1 MSKLD
6 LSIILKFV
14 DKATQPI
21 RQFQQN
27 VQSTNQSIDRLT
39 QSIDRF
45 ERSLNGGRSLK
56 QYSRNL
62 QTGSSDAMKH
72 GSALDSMQIGYDKVG
87 NALDTVRN
95 KTQAW
100 SDTLKANRAQMR
112 EEFKSL
118 AMNSVIAGAGLYQFL
133 KPAIDFEKQMS
144 SVQSVL
150 DLEKQS
156 AAMKQLTADARKWGA
171 SSSFS
176 PGQAAQAQF
185 ALGSG
190 GFNSDQIHKS
200 LGGTLQLAEA
210 GKVELERAA
219 QIAVGTLN
227 GFGLAADEIGRV
239 NDVFLKGTNL
249 TATSVDGLGET
260 MKYVAPIAKAYG
272 ASIEQA
278 TAMTGLLGNNNIL
291 DTQAGTSLR
300 SIMTRFAAPP
310 SEARKA
316 FAKLKIETADNN
328 GQLRDMSDILAE
340 VNRKTA
346 KLGSKDRLDF
356 FKDIAGQE
364 AISAF
369 AVLVDQSAVFDKNSG
384 KTVNK
389 IKELTKELERSEGA
403 AARAAAILKDN
414 LAGDIEQLGGSIQD
428 LSISVLNALG
438 SDIRGFV
445 TGLGTFI
452 DRIKDWVEANPELV
466 RTIANIAVKL
476 LMFKVAML
484 GVRYT
489 GNLLFG
495 TIFSLIAGITK
506 FALIIWLVNKAADKF
521 GINLPTRLGLIS
533 KSVRYLGQAFIFL
546 SRQALP
552 LLIAGIRTLS
562 IALLTNPITWIITA
576 VAALAFVIW
585 KYWGPIKAFFSG
597 FWDGLKI
604 GFSPLLD
611 SMSAA
616 FTSLKNTLMPL
627 KLVWDMIVFGFGLFK
642 TALSSLL
649 SPFQATNEQL
659 QTATSNG
666 KSFGM
671 ALGAIL
677 GTIVTVG
684 ASLFNIVGTAIG
696 NTVGFIVVNF
706 GKVLTFFTN
715 IWMQIKTA
723 FNGGLLGI
731 STLILNWSPIG
742 LFYSVFAKVLS
753 WFGIEL
759 PAKFTGFGTMLI
771 DGLIKGIMSGFEKL
785 KTVWASITNY
795 IPTFFK
801 KEQEIRSP
809 SRVMARLGGHIMGGL
824 NVGLENYFPS
834 LKSKFSDVLGIF
846 KTSPELLHK
855 VNVVP
860 EFAQIPQ
867 IPNLFAQTQQQP
879 SITQKIV
886 ELLHG
891 FKSDTDALQKTDIQP
906 VIANLRPTQA
916 ISNSKKND
924 VIIQGDTVTIQI
936 HAAPGQNL
944 QELQRMVEG
953 IFDRREREKTTR
965 IRSSYRDQE

>member
-6 LSIILKFV
+6 LSIIIKFV

-21 RQFQQN
+21 RQFDQN
-27 VQSTNQSIDRLT
+27 VKSTNNSIERLTHSIDRL
-39 QSIDRF
+39 
-45 ERSLNGGRSLK
+45 ERSMNGGRSFK
-56 QYSRNL
+56 QYSRNI
-62 QTGSSDAMKH
+62 QNGSSDAIKH
-72 GSALDSMQIGYDKVG
+72 GSSLDSMQTGYDKVS

-100 SDTLKANRAQMR
+100 SDTLKENRAQMR

-144 SVQSVL
+144 GVQSVL
-150 DLEKQS
+150 DLDKQS

-171 SSSFS
+171 ASSFS
-176 PGQAAQAQF
+176 PGEAAQAQF

-190 GFNSDQIHKS
+190 GFNADQIHKS

-227 GFGLAADEIGRV
+227 GFGLAASEIGRV

-300 SIMTRFAAPP
+300 SIMTRFAGPP
-310 SEARKA
+310 KEATKA
-316 FAKLKIETADNN
+316 FAKLKIETKDSN
-328 GQLRDMSDILAE
+328 GNLRDMSDILAE
-340 VNRKTA
+340 VNVATKKMGT
-346 KLGSKDRLDF
+346 GDRLDI

-364 AISAF
+364 AVSAF
-369 AVLVDQSAVFDKNSG
+369 AVLVDQSAVLDKNSG

-389 IKELTKELERSEGA
+389 IKELTKQLERSEGA

-428 LSISVLNALG
+428 LSISALNALG
-438 SDIRGFV
+438 TDMRGFV
-445 TGLGTFI
+445 TSLGAFI
-452 DRIKDWVEANPELV
+452 DRIKVWVDANPELV
-466 RTIANIAVKL
+466 RTIANLAMKL

-484 GVRYT
+484 SVRYT
-489 GNLLFG
+489 SNLFLG

-506 FALIIWLVNKAADKF
+506 FALMMWLVSKAADRF

-533 KSVRYLGQAFIFL
+533 KGIRYLGQAFIFL

-585 KYWGPIKAFFSG
+585 KYWGPIKAFFVG

-611 SMSAA
+611 SISMA
-616 FTSLKNTLMPL
+616 FTSLKSTLMPL
-627 KLVWDMIVFGFGLFK
+627 KPLWDMIVAGFGLLK
-642 TALSSLL
+642 SALSSLF
-649 SPFQATNEQL
+649 SPFQATNQQL
-659 QTATSNG
+659 QTATANG

-671 ALGAIL
+671 ALGEIL
-677 GTIVTVG
+677 GTIVMVG

-696 NTVGFIVVNF
+696 NTIGFIVVNF

-723 FNGGLLGI
+723 FNGGLVGI
-731 STLILNWSPIG
+731 STLILNWSPFG

-753 WFGIEL
+753 WFGVEL
-759 PAKFTGFGTMLI
+759 PAKFTGFGAMILEGLKNGILSKVQVVKDALSSAVTGVI
-771 DGLIKGIMSGFEKL
+771 DKAK
-785 KTVWASITNY
+785 SILD
-795 IPTFFK
+795 IH
-801 KEQEIRSP
+801 SP
-809 SRVMARLGGHIMGGL
+809 SRVFMSIGDFTMQGMALGLKNAAGL
-824 NVGLENYFPS
+824 PLNIIKKTHHDIIQSPIARPDIKTTS
-834 LKSKFSDVLGIF
+834 TLKAGSSAG
-846 KTSPELLHK
+846 TTK
-855 VNVVP
+855 V
-860 EFAQIPQ
+860 
-867 IPNLFAQTQQQP
+867 
-879 SITQKIV
+879 
-886 ELLHG
+886 
-891 FKSDTDALQKTDIQP
+891 
-906 VIANLRPTQA
+906 
-916 ISNSKKND
+916 
-924 VIIQGDTVTIQI
+924 QGDTITMHI
-936 HAAPGQNL
+936 HAQPGQSVQQIAQVVNQML
-944 QELQRMVEG
+944 NQREHQKLARARNSFMDNE
-953 IFDRREREKTTR
+953 
-965 IRSSYRDQE
+965 

>member
-6 LSIILKFV
+6 LSIIIKFV

-21 RQFQQN
+21 RQFDQN
-27 VQSTNQSIDRLT
+27 VKSTNNSIERLTHSIDRL
-39 QSIDRF
+39 
-45 ERSLNGGRSLK
+45 ERSMNGGRSFK
-56 QYSRNL
+56 QYSRNI
-62 QTGSSDAMKH
+62 QNGSSDAIKH
-72 GSALDSMQIGYDKVG
+72 GSLLDSMQTGYDKVS

-100 SDTLKANRAQMR
+100 SDTLKENRAQMR

-118 AMNSVIAGAGLYQFL
+118 AMNSVTAGAGLYQFL

-144 SVQSVL
+144 GVQSVL
-150 DLEKQS
+150 DLDKQS

-171 SSSFS
+171 ASSFS
-176 PGQAAQAQF
+176 PGEAAQAQF

-190 GFNSDQIHKS
+190 GFNADQIHKS

-227 GFGLAADEIGRV
+227 GFGLAASEIGRV

-300 SIMTRFAAPP
+300 SIMTRFAGPP
-310 SEARKA
+310 KEATKA
-316 FAKLKIETADNN
+316 FAKLKIETKDSN
-328 GQLRDMSDILAE
+328 GNLRDMSDILAE
-340 VNRKTA
+340 VNVATKKMGT
-346 KLGSKDRLDF
+346 GDRLDI

-364 AISAF
+364 AVSAF

-389 IKELTKELERSEGA
+389 IKELTKQLERSEGA

-438 SDIRGFV
+438 TDMSSFV
-445 TGLGTFI
+445 TSLGAFI
-452 DRIKDWVEANPELV
+452 DRIKVWVDANPELV
-466 RTIANIAVKL
+466 RTIANLAMKL

-484 GVRYT
+484 SVRYT
-489 GNLLFG
+489 SNLFLG

-506 FALIIWLVNKAADKF
+506 FALMMWLVSKAADRF

-533 KSVRYLGQAFIFL
+533 KGIRYLGQAFIFL

-585 KYWGPIKAFFSG
+585 KYWGPIKAFFVG

-611 SMSAA
+611 SISMA
-616 FTSLKNTLMPL
+616 FTTLKSTLMPL
-627 KLVWDMIVFGFGLFK
+627 KPLWDMIVAGFGLLK
-642 TALSSLL
+642 SALSSLF
-649 SPFQATNEQL
+649 SPFQATNQQL
-659 QTATSNG
+659 QTATANG

-671 ALGAIL
+671 ALGEIL
-677 GTIVTVG
+677 GTIVMVR

-696 NTVGFIVVNF
+696 NTIGFIVVNF

-723 FNGGLLGI
+723 FNGGLVGI
-731 STLILNWSPIG
+731 STLILNWSPFG

-753 WFGIEL
+753 WFGVEL
-759 PAKFTGFGTMLI
+759 PAKFTGFGAMILEGLKNGILSKVQAVKDALSSAVTGVI
-771 DGLIKGIMSGFEKL
+771 DKAK
-785 KTVWASITNY
+785 SILD
-795 IPTFFK
+795 IH
-801 KEQEIRSP
+801 SP
-809 SRVMARLGGHIMGGL
+809 SRVFMSIGDFTMQGMALGLKNAAGL
-824 NVGLENYFPS
+824 PLNIIKKTHHDIIQSPIARPDIKTTSTLKAGSSVG
-834 LKSKFSDVLGIF
+834 
-846 KTSPELLHK
+846 T
-855 VNVVP
+855 
-860 EFAQIPQ
+860 
-867 IPNLFAQTQQQP
+867 TQ
-879 SITQKIV
+879 V
-886 ELLHG
+886 
-891 FKSDTDALQKTDIQP
+891 
-906 VIANLRPTQA
+906 
-916 ISNSKKND
+916 
-924 VIIQGDTVTIQI
+924 QGDTITMHI
-936 HAAPGQNL
+936 HAQPGQSVQQIAQMVGQML
-944 QELQRMVEG
+944 DQRQRQKMQRVR
-953 IFDRREREKTTR
+953 D
-965 IRSSYRDQE
+965 SYKDSE

>member
-6 LSIILKFV
+6 LSIIIKFV

-21 RQFQQN
+21 RQFDQN
-27 VQSTNQSIDRLT
+27 VKSTNNSIERLTHSIDRL
-39 QSIDRF
+39 
-45 ERSLNGGRSLK
+45 ERSMNGGRSFK
-56 QYSRNL
+56 QYSRNI
-62 QTGSSDAMKH
+62 QNGSSDAIKH
-72 GSALDSMQIGYDKVG
+72 GSLLDSMQTGYDKVS

-100 SDTLKANRAQMR
+100 SDTLKENRAQMR

-118 AMNSVIAGAGLYQFL
+118 AMNSVTAGAGLYQFL

-144 SVQSVL
+144 GVQSVL
-150 DLEKQS
+150 DLDKQS

-171 SSSFS
+171 ASSFS
-176 PGQAAQAQF
+176 PGEAAQAQF

-190 GFNSDQIHKS
+190 GFNADQIHKS

-227 GFGLAADEIGRV
+227 GFGLAASEIGRV

-300 SIMTRFAAPP
+300 SIMTRFAGPP
-310 SEARKA
+310 KEATKA
-316 FAKLKIETADNN
+316 FAKLKIETKDSN
-328 GQLRDMSDILAE
+328 GNLRDMSDILAE
-340 VNRKTA
+340 VNVATKKMGT
-346 KLGSKDRLDF
+346 GDRLDI

-364 AISAF
+364 AVSAF

-389 IKELTKELERSEGA
+389 IKELTKQLERSEGA

-438 SDIRGFV
+438 TDMSSFV
-445 TGLGTFI
+445 TSLGAFI
-452 DRIKDWVEANPELV
+452 DRIKVWVDANPELV
-466 RTIANIAVKL
+466 RTIANLAMKL

-484 GVRYT
+484 SVRYT
-489 GNLLFG
+489 SNLFLG

-506 FALIIWLVNKAADKF
+506 FALMMWLVSKAADRF

-533 KSVRYLGQAFIFL
+533 KGIRYLGQAFIFL

-585 KYWGPIKAFFSG
+585 KYWGPIKAFFVG

-611 SMSAA
+611 SISMA
-616 FTSLKNTLMPL
+616 FTTLKSTLMPL
-627 KLVWDMIVFGFGLFK
+627 KPLWDMIVAGFGLLK
-642 TALSSLL
+642 SALSSLF
-649 SPFQATNEQL
+649 SPFQATNQQL
-659 QTATSNG
+659 QTATANG

-671 ALGAIL
+671 ALGEIL
-677 GTIVTVG
+677 GTIVMVG

-696 NTVGFIVVNF
+696 NTIGFIVVNF

-723 FNGGLLGI
+723 FNGGLVGI
-731 STLILNWSPIG
+731 STLILNWSPFG

-753 WFGIEL
+753 WFGVEL
-759 PAKFTGFGTMLI
+759 PAKFTGFGAMILEGLKNGILSKVQAVKDALSSAVTGVI
-771 DGLIKGIMSGFEKL
+771 DKAK
-785 KTVWASITNY
+785 SILD
-795 IPTFFK
+795 IH
-801 KEQEIRSP
+801 SP
-809 SRVMARLGGHIMGGL
+809 SRVFMSIGDFTMQGMALGLKNAAGL
-824 NVGLENYFPS
+824 PLNIIKKTHHDIIQSPIARPDIKTTSTLKAGSSVG
-834 LKSKFSDVLGIF
+834 
-846 KTSPELLHK
+846 T
-855 VNVVP
+855 
-860 EFAQIPQ
+860 
-867 IPNLFAQTQQQP
+867 TQ
-879 SITQKIV
+879 V
-886 ELLHG
+886 
-891 FKSDTDALQKTDIQP
+891 
-906 VIANLRPTQA
+906 
-916 ISNSKKND
+916 
-924 VIIQGDTVTIQI
+924 QGDTITMHI
-936 HAAPGQNL
+936 HAQPGQSVQQIAQMVGQML
-944 QELQRMVEG
+944 DQRQRQKMQRVR
-953 IFDRREREKTTR
+953 D
-965 IRSSYRDQE
+965 SYKDSE

>member
-6 LSIILKFV
+6 LSIIIKFV

-21 RQFQQN
+21 RQFDQN
-27 VQSTNQSIDRLT
+27 VKSTNNSIERLTHSIDRL
-39 QSIDRF
+39 
-45 ERSLNGGRSLK
+45 ERSMNGGRSFK
-56 QYSRNL
+56 QYSRNI
-62 QTGSSDAMKH
+62 QNGSSDAIKH
-72 GSALDSMQIGYDKVG
+72 GSSLDSMQTGYDKVS

-100 SDTLKANRAQMR
+100 SDTLKENRAQMR

-144 SVQSVL
+144 GVQSVL
-150 DLEKQS
+150 DLDKQS

-171 SSSFS
+171 ASSFS
-176 PGQAAQAQF
+176 PGEAAQAQF

-190 GFNSDQIHKS
+190 GFNADQIHKS

-227 GFGLAADEIGRV
+227 GFGLAASEIGRV

-300 SIMTRFAAPP
+300 SIMTRFAGPP
-310 SEARKA
+310 KEATKA
-316 FAKLKIETADNN
+316 FAKLKIETKDSN
-328 GQLRDMSDILAE
+328 GNLRDMSDILAE
-340 VNRKTA
+340 VNVATKKMGT
-346 KLGSKDRLDF
+346 GDRLDI

-364 AISAF
+364 AVSAF
-369 AVLVDQSAVFDKNSG
+369 AVLVDQSAVLDKNSG

-389 IKELTKELERSEGA
+389 IKELTKQLERSEGA

-428 LSISVLNALG
+428 LSISALNALG
-438 SDIRGFV
+438 TDMRGFV
-445 TGLGTFI
+445 TSLGAFI
-452 DRIKDWVEANPELV
+452 DRIKVWVDANPELV
-466 RTIANIAVKL
+466 RTIANLAMKL

-484 GVRYT
+484 SVRYT
-489 GNLLFG
+489 SNLFLG

-506 FALIIWLVNKAADKF
+506 FALMMWLVSKAADRF

-533 KSVRYLGQAFIFL
+533 KGIRYLGQAFIFL

-585 KYWGPIKAFFSG
+585 KYWGPIKAFFVG

-611 SMSAA
+611 SISMA
-616 FTSLKNTLMPL
+616 FTSLKSTLMPL
-627 KLVWDMIVFGFGLFK
+627 KPLWDMIVAGFGLLK
-642 TALSSLL
+642 SALSSLF
-649 SPFQATNEQL
+649 SPFQATNQQL
-659 QTATSNG
+659 QTATANG

-671 ALGAIL
+671 ALGEIL
-677 GTIVTVG
+677 GTIVMVG

-696 NTVGFIVVNF
+696 NTIGFIVVNF
-706 GKVLTFFTN
+706 GRVLTFFTN

-723 FNGGLLGI
+723 FNGGLVGI
-731 STLILNWSPIG
+731 STLILNWSPFG

-753 WFGIEL
+753 WFGVEL
-759 PAKFTGFGTMLI
+759 PAKFTGFGAMILEGLKNGILSKVQAVKDALSSAVTGVI
-771 DGLIKGIMSGFEKL
+771 DKAK
-785 KTVWASITNY
+785 SILD
-795 IPTFFK
+795 IH
-801 KEQEIRSP
+801 SP
-809 SRVMARLGGHIMGGL
+809 SRVFMSIGDFTMQGMALGLKNAAGL
-824 NVGLENYFPS
+824 PLNIIKKTHHDIIQSPIARPDIKTTS
-834 LKSKFSDVLGIF
+834 TLKAGSSAG
-846 KTSPELLHK
+846 TTK
-855 VNVVP
+855 V
-860 EFAQIPQ
+860 
-867 IPNLFAQTQQQP
+867 
-879 SITQKIV
+879 
-886 ELLHG
+886 
-891 FKSDTDALQKTDIQP
+891 
-906 VIANLRPTQA
+906 
-916 ISNSKKND
+916 
-924 VIIQGDTVTIQI
+924 QGDTITMHI
-936 HAAPGQNL
+936 HAQPGQSVQQIAQMVGQML
-944 QELQRMVEG
+944 DQRQRQKMQRVR
-953 IFDRREREKTTR
+953 D
-965 IRSSYRDQE
+965 SYQDSE

>member
-6 LSIILKFV
+6 LSIIIKFV

-21 RQFQQN
+21 RQFDQN
-27 VQSTNQSIDRLT
+27 VKSTNNSIERLTHSIDRL
-39 QSIDRF
+39 
-45 ERSLNGGRSLK
+45 ERSMNGGRSFK
-56 QYSRNL
+56 QYSRNI
-62 QTGSSDAMKH
+62 QNGSSDAIKH
-72 GSALDSMQIGYDKVG
+72 GSSLDSMQTGYDKVS

-100 SDTLKANRAQMR
+100 SDTLKENRAQMR

-144 SVQSVL
+144 GVQSVL
-150 DLEKQS
+150 DLDKQS

-171 SSSFS
+171 ASSFS
-176 PGQAAQAQF
+176 PGEAAQAQF

-190 GFNSDQIHKS
+190 GFNADQIHKS

-227 GFGLAADEIGRV
+227 GFGLAASEIGRV

-300 SIMTRFAAPP
+300 SIMTRFAGPP
-310 SEARKA
+310 KEATKA
-316 FAKLKIETADNN
+316 FAKLKIETKDSN
-328 GQLRDMSDILAE
+328 GNLRDMSDILAE
-340 VNRKTA
+340 VNVATKKMGT
-346 KLGSKDRLDF
+346 GDRLDI

-364 AISAF
+364 AVSAF
-369 AVLVDQSAVFDKNSG
+369 AVLVDQSAVLDKNSG

-389 IKELTKELERSEGA
+389 IKELTKQLERSEGA

-428 LSISVLNALG
+428 LSISALNALG
-438 SDIRGFV
+438 TDMRGFV
-445 TGLGTFI
+445 TSLGAFI
-452 DRIKDWVEANPELV
+452 DRIKVWVDANPELV
-466 RTIANIAVKL
+466 RTIANLAMKL

-484 GVRYT
+484 SVRYT
-489 GNLLFG
+489 SNLFLG

-506 FALIIWLVNKAADKF
+506 FALMMWLVSKAADRF

-533 KSVRYLGQAFIFL
+533 KGIRYLGQAFIFL

-585 KYWGPIKAFFSG
+585 KYWGPIKAFFVG

-611 SMSAA
+611 SISMA
-616 FTSLKNTLMPL
+616 FTSLKSTLMPL
-627 KLVWDMIVFGFGLFK
+627 KPLWDMIVAGFGLLK
-642 TALSSLL
+642 SALSSLF
-649 SPFQATNEQL
+649 SPFQATNQQL
-659 QTATSNG
+659 QTATANG

-671 ALGAIL
+671 ALGEIL
-677 GTIVTVG
+677 GTIIMVG

-696 NTVGFIVVNF
+696 NTIGFIVVNF

-723 FNGGLLGI
+723 FNGGLVGI
-731 STLILNWSPIG
+731 STLILNWSPFG

-753 WFGIEL
+753 WFGVEL
-759 PAKFTGFGTMLI
+759 PAKFTGFGAMILEGLKNGILSKVQAVKDALSSAVTGVI
-771 DGLIKGIMSGFEKL
+771 DKAK
-785 KTVWASITNY
+785 SILD
-795 IPTFFK
+795 IH
-801 KEQEIRSP
+801 SP
-809 SRVMARLGGHIMGGL
+809 SRVFMSIGDFTMQGMALGLKNAAGL
-824 NVGLENYFPS
+824 PLNIIKKTHHDIIQSPIARPDIKTTS
-834 LKSKFSDVLGIF
+834 TLKAGSSAG
-846 KTSPELLHK
+846 TTK
-855 VNVVP
+855 V
-860 EFAQIPQ
+860 
-867 IPNLFAQTQQQP
+867 
-879 SITQKIV
+879 
-886 ELLHG
+886 
-891 FKSDTDALQKTDIQP
+891 
-906 VIANLRPTQA
+906 
-916 ISNSKKND
+916 
-924 VIIQGDTVTIQI
+924 QGDTITMHI
-936 HAAPGQNL
+936 HAQPGQSVQQIAQMVGQML
-944 QELQRMVEG
+944 DQRQRQKMQRVR
-953 IFDRREREKTTR
+953 D
-965 IRSSYRDQE
+965 SYQDSE

>member
-6 LSIILKFV
+6 LSIIIKFV

-21 RQFQQN
+21 RQFDQN
-27 VQSTNQSIDRLT
+27 VKSTNNSIERLTHSIDRL
-39 QSIDRF
+39 
-45 ERSLNGGRSLK
+45 ERSMNGGRSFK
-56 QYSRNL
+56 QYSRNI
-62 QTGSSDAMKH
+62 QNGSSDAIKH
-72 GSALDSMQIGYDKVG
+72 GSSLDSMQTGYDKVS

-100 SDTLKANRAQMR
+100 SDTLKENRAQMR

-144 SVQSVL
+144 GVQSVL
-150 DLEKQS
+150 DLDKQS

-171 SSSFS
+171 ASSFS
-176 PGQAAQAQF
+176 PGEAAQAQF

-190 GFNSDQIHKS
+190 GFNADQIHKS

-227 GFGLAADEIGRV
+227 GFGLAASEIGRV

-300 SIMTRFAAPP
+300 SIMTRFAGPP
-310 SEARKA
+310 KEATKA
-316 FAKLKIETADNN
+316 FAKLKIETKDSN
-328 GQLRDMSDILAE
+328 GNLRDMSDILAE
-340 VNRKTA
+340 VNVATKKMGT
-346 KLGSKDRLDF
+346 GDRLDI

-364 AISAF
+364 AVSAF
-369 AVLVDQSAVFDKNSG
+369 AVLVDQSAVLDKNSG

-389 IKELTKELERSEGA
+389 IKELTKQLERSEGA

-438 SDIRGFV
+438 TDMRSFV
-445 TGLGTFI
+445 TSLGAFI
-452 DRIKDWVEANPELV
+452 DRIKVWVDANPELV
-466 RTIANIAVKL
+466 RTIANLAMKL

-484 GVRYT
+484 SVRYT
-489 GNLLFG
+489 SNLFLG

-506 FALIIWLVNKAADKF
+506 FALMMWLVSKAADRF
-521 GINLPTRLGLIS
+521 GIILPTRLGLIS
-533 KSVRYLGQAFIFL
+533 KGIRYLGQAFIFL

-585 KYWGPIKAFFSG
+585 KYWGPIKAFFVG

-611 SMSAA
+611 SISMA
-616 FTSLKNTLMPL
+616 FTTLKSTLMPL
-627 KLVWDMIVFGFGLFK
+627 KPLWDMIVAGFGLLK
-642 TALSSLL
+642 SALSSLF
-649 SPFQATNEQL
+649 SPFQATNQQL
-659 QTATSNG
+659 QTATANG

-671 ALGAIL
+671 ALGEIL
-677 GTIVTVG
+677 GTIVMVG

-696 NTVGFIVVNF
+696 NTIGFIVVNF

-723 FNGGLLGI
+723 FNGGLVGI
-731 STLILNWSPIG
+731 STLILNWSPFG

-753 WFGIEL
+753 WFGVEL
-759 PAKFTGFGTMLI
+759 PAKFTGFGAMILEGLKNGILSKVQVVKDALSSAVTGVI
-771 DGLIKGIMSGFEKL
+771 DKAK
-785 KTVWASITNY
+785 SILD
-795 IPTFFK
+795 IH
-801 KEQEIRSP
+801 SP
-809 SRVMARLGGHIMGGL
+809 SRVFMSIGDFTMQGMALGLKNAAGL
-824 NVGLENYFPS
+824 PLNIIKKTHHDIIQSPIARPDIKTTS
-834 LKSKFSDVLGIF
+834 TLKAGSSAG
-846 KTSPELLHK
+846 TTK
-855 VNVVP
+855 V
-860 EFAQIPQ
+860 
-867 IPNLFAQTQQQP
+867 
-879 SITQKIV
+879 
-886 ELLHG
+886 
-891 FKSDTDALQKTDIQP
+891 
-906 VIANLRPTQA
+906 
-916 ISNSKKND
+916 
-924 VIIQGDTVTIQI
+924 QGDTITMHI
-936 HAAPGQNL
+936 HAQPGQSVQQIAQMVGQML
-944 QELQRMVEG
+944 DQRQRQKMQRVR
-953 IFDRREREKTTR
+953 D
-965 IRSSYRDQE
+965 SYKDSE

>member
-6 LSIILKFV
+6 LSIIIKFV

-21 RQFQQN
+21 RQFDQN
-27 VQSTNQSIDRLT
+27 VKSTNNSIERLTHSIDRL
-39 QSIDRF
+39 
-45 ERSLNGGRSLK
+45 ERSMNGGRSFK
-56 QYSRNL
+56 QYSRNI
-62 QTGSSDAMKH
+62 QNGSSDAIKH
-72 GSALDSMQIGYDKVG
+72 GSLLDSMQTGYDKVS

-100 SDTLKANRAQMR
+100 SDTLKENRAQMR

-144 SVQSVL
+144 GVQSVL
-150 DLEKQS
+150 DLDKQS

-171 SSSFS
+171 ASSFS
-176 PGQAAQAQF
+176 PGEAAQAQF

-190 GFNSDQIHKS
+190 GFNADQIHKS

-227 GFGLAADEIGRV
+227 GFGLAASEIGRV

-249 TATSVDGLGET
+249 TGTSVDGLGET

-278 TAMTGLLGNNNIL
+278 TAMTGLLGNKNIL

-300 SIMTRFAAPP
+300 SIMTRFAGPP
-310 SEARKA
+310 KEATKA
-316 FAKLKIETADNN
+316 FAKLKIETKDSN
-328 GQLRDMSDILAE
+328 GNLRDMSDILAE
-340 VNRKTA
+340 VNVATKKMGT
-346 KLGSKDRLDF
+346 GDRLDI

-364 AISAF
+364 AVSAF

-389 IKELTKELERSEGA
+389 IKELTKQLERSEGA

-438 SDIRGFV
+438 TDMSSFV
-445 TGLGTFI
+445 TSLGAFI
-452 DRIKDWVEANPELV
+452 DRIKVWVDANPELV
-466 RTIANIAVKL
+466 RTIANLAMKL

-484 GVRYT
+484 SVRYT
-489 GNLLFG
+489 SNLFLG

-506 FALIIWLVNKAADKF
+506 FALMMWLVSKAADRF

-533 KSVRYLGQAFIFL
+533 KGIRYLGQAFIFL

-585 KYWGPIKAFFSG
+585 KYWGPIKAFFVG

-611 SMSAA
+611 SISMA
-616 FTSLKNTLMPL
+616 FTTLKSTLMPL
-627 KLVWDMIVFGFGLFK
+627 KPLWDMIVAGFGLLK
-642 TALSSLL
+642 SALSSLF
-649 SPFQATNEQL
+649 SPFQATNQQL
-659 QTATSNG
+659 QTATANG

-671 ALGAIL
+671 ALGEIL
-677 GTIVTVG
+677 GTIVMVR

-696 NTVGFIVVNF
+696 NTIGFIVVNF

-723 FNGGLLGI
+723 FNGGLVGI
-731 STLILNWSPIG
+731 STLILNWSPFG

-753 WFGIEL
+753 WFGVEL
-759 PAKFTGFGTMLI
+759 PAKFTGFGAMILEGLKNGILSKVQAVKDALSSAVTGVI
-771 DGLIKGIMSGFEKL
+771 DKAK
-785 KTVWASITNY
+785 SILD
-795 IPTFFK
+795 IH
-801 KEQEIRSP
+801 SP
-809 SRVMARLGGHIMGGL
+809 SRVFMSIGDFTMQGMALGLKNAAGL
-824 NVGLENYFPS
+824 PLNIIKKTHHDIIQSPIARPDIKTTSTLKAGSSVG
-834 LKSKFSDVLGIF
+834 
-846 KTSPELLHK
+846 T
-855 VNVVP
+855 
-860 EFAQIPQ
+860 
-867 IPNLFAQTQQQP
+867 TQ
-879 SITQKIV
+879 V
-886 ELLHG
+886 
-891 FKSDTDALQKTDIQP
+891 
-906 VIANLRPTQA
+906 
-916 ISNSKKND
+916 
-924 VIIQGDTVTIQI
+924 QGDTITMHI
-936 HAAPGQNL
+936 HAQPGQSVQQIAQMVGQML
-944 QELQRMVEG
+944 DQRQRQKMQRVR
-953 IFDRREREKTTR
+953 D
-965 IRSSYRDQE
+965 SYKDSE

>member
-6 LSIILKFV
+6 LSIIIKFV

-21 RQFQQN
+21 RQFDQN
-27 VQSTNQSIDRLT
+27 VKSTNNSIERLTHSIDRL
-39 QSIDRF
+39 
-45 ERSLNGGRSLK
+45 ERSMNGGRSFK
-56 QYSRNL
+56 QYSRNI
-62 QTGSSDAMKH
+62 QNGSSDAIKH
-72 GSALDSMQIGYDKVG
+72 GSLLDSMQTGYDKVS

-100 SDTLKANRAQMR
+100 SDTLKENRAQMR

-118 AMNSVIAGAGLYQFL
+118 AMNSVTAGAGLYQFL

-144 SVQSVL
+144 GVQSVL
-150 DLEKQS
+150 DLDKQS

-171 SSSFS
+171 ASSFS
-176 PGQAAQAQF
+176 PGEAAQAQF

-190 GFNSDQIHKS
+190 GFNADQIHKS

-227 GFGLAADEIGRV
+227 GFGLAASEIGRV

-278 TAMTGLLGNNNIL
+278 TAMTGLLGNKNIL

-300 SIMTRFAAPP
+300 SIMTRFAGPP
-310 SEARKA
+310 KEATKA
-316 FAKLKIETADNN
+316 FAKLKIETKDSN
-328 GQLRDMSDILAE
+328 GNLRDMSDILAE
-340 VNRKTA
+340 VNVATKKMGT
-346 KLGSKDRLDF
+346 GDRLDI

-364 AISAF
+364 AVSAF

-389 IKELTKELERSEGA
+389 IKELTKQLERSEGA

-438 SDIRGFV
+438 TDMSSFV
-445 TGLGTFI
+445 TSLGAFI
-452 DRIKDWVEANPELV
+452 DRIKVWVDANPELV
-466 RTIANIAVKL
+466 RTIANLAMKL

-484 GVRYT
+484 SVRYT
-489 GNLLFG
+489 SNLFLG

-506 FALIIWLVNKAADKF
+506 FALMMWLVSKAADRF

-533 KSVRYLGQAFIFL
+533 KGIRYLGQAFIFL

-585 KYWGPIKAFFSG
+585 KYWGPIKAFFVG

-611 SMSAA
+611 SISMA
-616 FTSLKNTLMPL
+616 FTTLKSTLMPL
-627 KLVWDMIVFGFGLFK
+627 KPLWDMIVAGFGLLK
-642 TALSSLL
+642 SALSSLF
-649 SPFQATNEQL
+649 SPFQATNQQL
-659 QTATSNG
+659 QTATANG

-671 ALGAIL
+671 ALGEIL
-677 GTIVTVG
+677 GTIVMVR

-696 NTVGFIVVNF
+696 NTIGFIVVNF

-723 FNGGLLGI
+723 FNGGLVGI
-731 STLILNWSPIG
+731 STLILNWSPFG

-753 WFGIEL
+753 WFGVEL
-759 PAKFTGFGTMLI
+759 PAKFTGFGAMILEGLKNGILSKVQAVKDALSSAVTGVI
-771 DGLIKGIMSGFEKL
+771 DKAK
-785 KTVWASITNY
+785 SILD
-795 IPTFFK
+795 IH
-801 KEQEIRSP
+801 SP
-809 SRVMARLGGHIMGGL
+809 SRVFMSIGDFTMQGMALGLKNAAGL
-824 NVGLENYFPS
+824 PLNIIKKTHHDIIQSPIARPDIKTTSTLKAGSSVG
-834 LKSKFSDVLGIF
+834 
-846 KTSPELLHK
+846 T
-855 VNVVP
+855 
-860 EFAQIPQ
+860 
-867 IPNLFAQTQQQP
+867 TQ
-879 SITQKIV
+879 V
-886 ELLHG
+886 
-891 FKSDTDALQKTDIQP
+891 
-906 VIANLRPTQA
+906 
-916 ISNSKKND
+916 
-924 VIIQGDTVTIQI
+924 QGDTITMHI
-936 HAAPGQNL
+936 HAQPGQSVQQIAQMVGQML
-944 QELQRMVEG
+944 DQRQRQKMQRVR
-953 IFDRREREKTTR
+953 D
-965 IRSSYRDQE
+965 SYKDSE

>member
-6 LSIILKFV
+6 LSIIIKFV

-21 RQFQQN
+21 RQFDQN
-27 VQSTNQSIDRLT
+27 VKSTNNSIERLTHSIDRL
-39 QSIDRF
+39 
-45 ERSLNGGRSLK
+45 ERSMNGGRSFK
-56 QYSRNL
+56 QYSRNI
-62 QTGSSDAMKH
+62 QNGSSDAIKH
-72 GSALDSMQIGYDKVG
+72 GSLLDSMQTGYDKVS

-100 SDTLKANRAQMR
+100 SDTLKENRAQMR

-118 AMNSVIAGAGLYQFL
+118 AMNSVTAGAGLYQFL

-144 SVQSVL
+144 GVQSVL
-150 DLEKQS
+150 DLDKQS

-171 SSSFS
+171 ASSFS
-176 PGQAAQAQF
+176 PGEAAQAQF

-190 GFNSDQIHKS
+190 GFNADQIHKS

-227 GFGLAADEIGRV
+227 GFGLAASEIGRV

-300 SIMTRFAAPP
+300 SIMTRFAGPP
-310 SEARKA
+310 KEATKA
-316 FAKLKIETADNN
+316 FAKLKIETKDSN
-328 GQLRDMSDILAE
+328 GNLRDMSDILAE
-340 VNRKTA
+340 VNVATKKMGT
-346 KLGSKDRLDF
+346 GDRLDI

-364 AISAF
+364 AVSAF

-389 IKELTKELERSEGA
+389 IKELTKQLERSEGA

-438 SDIRGFV
+438 TDMRSFV
-445 TGLGTFI
+445 TSLGAFI
-452 DRIKDWVEANPELV
+452 DRIKVWVDANPELV
-466 RTIANIAVKL
+466 RTIANLAMKL

-484 GVRYT
+484 SVRYT
-489 GNLLFG
+489 SNLFLG

-506 FALIIWLVNKAADKF
+506 FALMMWLVSKAADRF

-533 KSVRYLGQAFIFL
+533 KGIRYLGQAFIFL

-585 KYWGPIKAFFSG
+585 KYWGPIKAFFVG

-611 SMSAA
+611 SISMA
-616 FTSLKNTLMPL
+616 FTTLKSTLMPL
-627 KLVWDMIVFGFGLFK
+627 KPLWDMIVAGFGLLK
-642 TALSSLL
+642 SALSSLF
-649 SPFQATNEQL
+649 SPFQATNQQL
-659 QTATSNG
+659 QTATANG

-671 ALGAIL
+671 ALGEIL
-677 GTIVTVG
+677 GTIVMVR

-696 NTVGFIVVNF
+696 NTIGFIVVNF

-723 FNGGLLGI
+723 FNGGLVGI
-731 STLILNWSPIG
+731 STLILNWSPFG

-753 WFGIEL
+753 WFGVEL
-759 PAKFTGFGTMLI
+759 PAKFTGFGAMILEGLKNGILSKVQAVKDALSSAVTGVI
-771 DGLIKGIMSGFEKL
+771 DKAK
-785 KTVWASITNY
+785 SILD
-795 IPTFFK
+795 IH
-801 KEQEIRSP
+801 SP
-809 SRVMARLGGHIMGGL
+809 SRVFMSIGDFTMQGMALGLKNAAGL
-824 NVGLENYFPS
+824 PLNIIKKTHHDIIQSPIARPDIKTTSTLKAGSSVG
-834 LKSKFSDVLGIF
+834 
-846 KTSPELLHK
+846 T
-855 VNVVP
+855 
-860 EFAQIPQ
+860 
-867 IPNLFAQTQQQP
+867 TQ
-879 SITQKIV
+879 V
-886 ELLHG
+886 
-891 FKSDTDALQKTDIQP
+891 
-906 VIANLRPTQA
+906 
-916 ISNSKKND
+916 
-924 VIIQGDTVTIQI
+924 QGDTITMHI
-936 HAAPGQNL
+936 HAQPGQSVQQIAQMVGQML
-944 QELQRMVEG
+944 DQRQRQKMQRVR
-953 IFDRREREKTTR
+953 D
-965 IRSSYRDQE
+965 SYKDSE